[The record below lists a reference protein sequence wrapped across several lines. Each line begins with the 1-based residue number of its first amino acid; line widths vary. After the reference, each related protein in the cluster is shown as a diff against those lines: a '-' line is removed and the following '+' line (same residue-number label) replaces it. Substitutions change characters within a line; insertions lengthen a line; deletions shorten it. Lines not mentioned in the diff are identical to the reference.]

1 MTSCVGDFC
10 GVGVAFV
17 VCVEEG
23 AAVQMAAAVVFGV
36 RVIDQ
41 TRTPMPI
48 TAISPTA
55 TMARIPNFAGTRS
68 GCGLLG
74 AGPYGGTGP

>member
-1 MTSCVGDFC
+1 MLRFGTDGIRGDAEADLTSKLV
-10 GVGVAFV
+10 VAL
-17 VCVEEG
+17 G
-23 AAVQMAAAVVFGV
+23 RAAAVVFGV

-55 TMARIPNFAGTRS
+55 TMVRIPNFAGTRS

-74 AGPYGGTGP
+74 AGLYGGTGP